1 MHQEVK
7 RAIKEGLLRR
17 ILPTFAA
24 LVIALIFIRPNW
36 KPLSVGL
43 ALAVV
48 AGFLLAFVLGR
59 RVRAAGLSRDAA
71 DGAPVKVSLE
81 LRPLMLVFWL
91 GVSVGLGY
99 LTRIIEERLGL
110 DFGEYPAA
118 VAVPLIL
125 LGLGLSLRPK
135 RVRDA

>member
-1 MHQEVK
+1 
-7 RAIKEGLLRR
+7 
-17 ILPTFAA
+17 
-24 LVIALIFIRPNW
+24 
-36 KPLSVGL
+36 
-43 ALAVV
+43 
-48 AGFLLAFVLGR
+48 
-59 RVRAAGLSRDAA
+59 
-71 DGAPVKVSLE
+71 
-81 LRPLMLVFWL
+81 MLVFWL